1 MVSDV
6 GLADQVCCH
15 LDTVRRASVKR
26 ALVRKLVGSPLFM
39 DDGRGLGYRPG
50 DLASDEH
57 VPGHPG
63 QARQIASPA
72 QAAALIDHLR
82 SSGRTL
88 TYDPQNRTLQADTE
102 DAVTVAV
109 G

>member
-1 MVSDV
+1 
-6 GLADQVCCH
+6 
-15 LDTVRRASVKR
+15 
-26 ALVRKLVGSPLFM
+26 
-39 DDGRGLGYRPG
+39 
-50 DLASDEH
+50 
-57 VPGHPG
+57 
-63 QARQIASPA
+63 
-72 QAAALIDHLR
+72 LR